1 MHTLGCKLNQLESEA
16 LAGAFAAAGFK
27 VLSRPEGRHEEAADI
42 TAVNTCTVTGK
53 AEQKAR
59 RLIRKLLRDCP
70 SSCVLVTGCY
80 AELDRKEL
88 ERLAVESG
96 ALSATGERRLFI
108 IPGSRKKALQALAAF
123 LASACPERRWELPS
137 LIQSWMDTH
146 GDVQDEGGPDWPN
159 PQSSFFRSRAFIKIQ
174 DGCDKRCAFCR
185 VRLAR
190 GKSVSLKA
198 EEALARLRDLEARGL
213 GEAVLTGVNIGLY
226 RAPAGKTELNMAG
239 LLKFLLEGTDG
250 IALRLSSLEPD
261 EITEDLFEIIRS
273 TRIRSHFHISVQ
285 SGSAEVLKRMGRNYG
300 PETVEAAA
308 ARLREL
314 RGDPF
319 LACDII
325 TGFPG
330 EGERDFEETFELCR
344 RIGFAWI
351 HAFPYSPRPGTAA
364 ASMKPAVSEREAG
377 KRVAALMELA
387 RQGRAAYIQRWLGR
401 SVEAVCESGEDSCF
415 FHAVSENYLRLL
427 CGSAFGEERPLPG
440 RAFMC
445 RINTTENS
453 GEADA
458 VGEILGQ
465 GPGTSCFPLRR
476 PGPI

>member
-1 MHTLGCKLNQLESEA
+1 MTLPLSFSIYTLGCKLNQLESEA
-16 LAGAFAAAGFK
+16 LAGAFADSGFR
-27 VLSRPEGRHEEAADI
+27 VLSRPEEAQGQDADI

-59 RLIRKLLRDCP
+59 RVIRKLLRDCP

-80 AELDRKEL
+80 AELDREEL
-88 ERLAVESG
+88 ERLALESG
-96 ALSATGERRLFI
+96 ALSKTGERRLFI
-108 IPGSRKKALQALAAF
+108 IPGRWKKILQTLPAF
-123 LASACPERRWELPS
+123 LASALPGNRQELPS
-137 LIQSWMDTH
+137 LIQFWMDKHEGNGET
-146 GDVQDEGGPDWPN
+146 QDEPDWPN
-159 PQSSFFRSRAFIKIQ
+159 PQASFFRSRAFIKIQ
-174 DGCDKRCAFCR
+174 DGCDKHCSFCR

-190 GKSVSLKA
+190 GRSVSLEA
-198 EEALARLRDLEARGL
+198 EEALARLRDLEARGF

-226 RAPAGKTELNMAG
+226 RAVAGKTELNMAG
-239 LLKFLLEGTDG
+239 LLRFLLEGTAG

-261 EITEDLFEIIRS
+261 EMTEDLFEILGS

-285 SGSAEVLKRMGRNYG
+285 SGSAAVLKRMGRNYG

-314 RGDPF
+314 KDDPF

-330 EGERDFEETFELCR
+330 EGERDFEETVELCR

-364 ASMKPAVSEREAG
+364 ASMKPLVSEREAG
-377 KRVAALMELA
+377 KRVAVLMELA
-387 RQGRAAYIQRWLGR
+387 GQGRAAYVQRWLGR
-401 SVEAVCESGEDSCF
+401 SVEAVCESGEDPCL

-427 CGSAFGEERPLPG
+427 CRSAPGEERPLPG
-440 RAFMC
+440 SAFTC
-445 RINTTENS
+445 RISTVENS

-458 VGEILGQ
+458 VGEIL
-465 GPGTSCFPLRR
+465 C
-476 PGPI
+476 

>member
-1 MHTLGCKLNQLESEA
+1 MYTLGCKLNQLESEA
-16 LAGAFAAAGFK
+16 LAGAFAAAGFR
-27 VLSRPEGRHEEAADI
+27 VLSRSEGTREEAADI
-42 TAVNTCTVTGK
+42 AAVNTCTVTGK

-59 RLIRKLLRDCP
+59 RVIRKLLRDCP

-88 ERLAVESG
+88 ERLAVENG
-96 ALSATGERRLFI
+96 ALSKTGERRLFI
-108 IPGSRKKALQALAAF
+108 IPGSRKRVLQALAAF
-123 LASACPERRWELPS
+123 FASTRLENRQELPS
-137 LIQSWMDTH
+137 LIQSWMDKHEGNRETR
-146 GDVQDEGGPDWPN
+146 DQDEPDWSN
-159 PQSSFFRSRAFIKIQ
+159 PQGSFFRSRAFIKIQ
-174 DGCDKRCAFCR
+174 DGCDKHCTFCR

-190 GKSVSLKA
+190 GRSVSLEA
-198 EEALARLRDLEARGL
+198 GEALVRLRDLEARGL

-226 RAPAGKTELNMAG
+226 RADAGKTELNMAG
-239 LLKFLLEGTDG
+239 LLKFLLEGTAG

-261 EITEDLFEIIRS
+261 EMAEDLFEILRS

-285 SGSAEVLKRMGRNYG
+285 SGSAAILKRMGRNYG

-314 RGDPF
+314 RDDPF

-330 EGERDFEETFELCR
+330 EEERDFEETFELCR

-364 ASMKPAVSEREAG
+364 ASMKPVVSEREAG
-377 KRVAALMELA
+377 KRVTALMELA
-387 RQGRAAYIQRWLGR
+387 RQGRAAYVQRWLGR
-401 SVEAVCESGEDSCF
+401 SVEAVCESGEDSGF
-415 FHAVSENYLRLL
+415 FRAVSENYLRLL
-427 CGSAFGEERPLPG
+427 CTSAPGEERPLPG
-440 RAFMC
+440 RAFTC
-445 RINTTENS
+445 RIDTPENS

-458 VGEILGQ
+458 VGEMLKFRN
-465 GPGTSCFPLRR
+465 SLN
-476 PGPI
+476 